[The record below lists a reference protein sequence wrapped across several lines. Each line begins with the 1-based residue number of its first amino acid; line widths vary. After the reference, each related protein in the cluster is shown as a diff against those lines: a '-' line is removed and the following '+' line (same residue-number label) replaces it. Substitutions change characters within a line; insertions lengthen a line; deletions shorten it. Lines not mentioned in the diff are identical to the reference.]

1 MAHRKHGA
9 WWICLLV
16 ACGPKPADP
25 ADDTTTTTTGPDPTT
40 RSSTTAASPTSS
52 SPDATTTAPSTSTSS
67 TAPVDPTTST
77 TSTDSTTITDV
88 TTSTSSSSGG
98 SSSDEGPPPCTEEKF
113 VLMPDPPDSCV
124 LPLELEPA
132 NPTIVEV
139 TIGDVQIPRIDDCA
153 SENGWI
159 YVNPMFPH
167 DAILLC
173 GQACVDLQL
182 AGAATV
188 EYFCFE

>member
-1 MAHRKHGA
+1 MASRGQGA

-25 ADDTTTTTTGPDPTT
+25 ADDATSTGPASTGS
-40 RSSTTAASPTSS
+40 SSTTAAP
-52 SPDATTTAPSTSTSS
+52 TTTTSTSTSTT
-67 TAPVDPTTST
+67 TAPVDPTTGT
-77 TSTDSTTITDV
+77 TSTDSTTTTDA

-132 NPTIVEV
+132 NPDFINV
-139 TIGDVQIPRIDDCA
+139 TVADIHIPHITDCA
-153 SENGWI
+153 SESGWT
-159 YVNPMFPH
+159 YTNPRGPY
-167 DAILLC
+167 DAVVLC
-173 GQACVDLQL
+173 GQACVDLLL
-182 AGAATV
+182 AGAVTV

>member
-1 MAHRKHGA
+1 MASRRQGA

-25 ADDTTTTTTGPDPTT
+25 ADDATSTGPASTSS
-40 RSSTTAASPTSS
+40 SSTTAASPSSS
-52 SPDATTTAPSTSTSS
+52 SPDATTTGATTSTT

-77 TSTDSTTITDV
+77 TSTDSTTTTDAS
-88 TTSTSSSSGG
+88 TSTSSSSGG
-98 SSSDEGPPPCTEEKF
+98 SSSDEGPPPCTDEKF

-132 NPTIVEV
+132 NPNFIKV
-139 TIGDVQIPRIDDCA
+139 TLADNDVPHVTDCA
-153 SENGWI
+153 SESGWT
-159 YVNPMFPH
+159 YPNPRGPYESV
-167 DAILLC
+167 LLC

-182 AGAATV
+182 AGAVTV
-188 EYFCFE
+188 QYFCFE